1 MPDTPDY
8 SWPAVEKRRVIGKRT
23 SRLDG
28 FAKSSGK
35 AKYAYDIQRPGMLY
49 GAVLTC
55 PHAHARLTGIDAGA
69 AEKSTGVMAVELL
82 AKPGEEIHYA
92 GYEVAALAAAT
103 EELARDALRKIK
115 VEYEVLPHLVD
126 ERDLSKAGS
135 RAKPSGEQVTGDPD
149 QAFKDAD
156 VVSEGFYGIP
166 VLNHCCMEAHG
177 QVIEWRG
184 DQFEYWPSTQNLS
197 GIGGDLAK
205 VLEIPAT
212 SVHTH
217 MEVMGG
223 GFGSKF
229 GHDRWGEFGARLS
242 KKSGGRAVKLFLDRS
257 TELQIAGNRPSLF
270 GKVKLGAKKD
280 GTMTVWQ
287 SETWATGGVGGG
299 GLPAGQ
305 LPYVFRGVPNKR
317 ITHTSVAVNAAEERA
332 WRAPNNPQLSY
343 LTCTAMEDLA
353 ARLNMDPVEF
363 FDKNL
368 QYAGRIPGPEV
379 YRAQL
384 RKAAE
389 LAEWAKLWHPRG
401 QSGSG
406 SIKRGLGIGFNQW
419 GGLGHQSKCLT
430 TIHADGTVTVEL
442 GSQDLGTGTRT
453 VIGMVAA
460 ETLGLPVGA
469 IQVRIGD
476 NKYPPSGA
484 SGGSTTVGGVSAST
498 RKSAMNALVKLFER
512 VAPALGVPADQ
523 LEAADS
529 KIQVK
534 GNPSKSL
541 TWNAA
546 CKKLGTK
553 TIAEMGENAQRGP
566 GGLIGSGVGGV
577 QIADVSVDTET
588 GIVKMNRVVAVQD
601 CGLIINPKTAE
612 SQCFGAILLSISGAL
627 TEERIL
633 DPVTGRILN
642 ADMEFYKLTGI
653 GDVGEIIVH
662 LNREPE
668 HDKRG
673 VIGLGEPPVI
683 GGIAAIANAVTNA
696 IGVRPPVVPLTPD
709 KVLAALEGR
718 NA

>member
-1 MPDTPDY
+1 
-8 SWPAVEKRRVIGKRT
+8 
-23 SRLDG
+23 
-28 FAKSSGK
+28 
-35 AKYAYDIQRPGMLY
+35 
-49 GAVLTC
+49 
-55 PHAHARLTGIDAGA
+55 
-69 AEKSTGVMAVELL
+69 
-82 AKPGEEIHYA
+82 
-92 GYEVAALAAAT
+92 
-103 EELARDALRKIK
+103 
-115 VEYEVLPHLVD
+115 
-126 ERDLSKAGS
+126 
-135 RAKPSGEQVTGDPD
+135 
-149 QAFKDAD
+149 
-156 VVSEGFYGIP
+156 
-166 VLNHCCMEAHG
+166 
-177 QVIEWRG
+177 
-184 DQFEYWPSTQNLS
+184 
-197 GIGGDLAK
+197 
-205 VLEIPAT
+205 
-212 SVHTH
+212 
-217 MEVMGG
+217 
-223 GFGSKF
+223 
-229 GHDRWGEFGARLS
+229 
-242 KKSGGRAVKLFLDRS
+242 
-257 TELQIAGNRPSLF
+257 
-270 GKVKLGAKKD
+270 
-280 GTMTVWQ
+280 
-287 SETWATGGVGGG
+287 
-299 GLPAGQ
+299 
-305 LPYVFRGVPNKR
+305 
-317 ITHTSVAVNAAEERA
+317 
-332 WRAPNNPQLSY
+332 
-343 LTCTAMEDLA
+343 MEDLA
-353 ARLNMDPVEF
+353 AKLNMDPVEF

-368 QYAGRIPGPEV
+368 QYAGKIPGPEV

-384 RKAAE
+384 KKAAE

-401 QSGSG
+401 QSGTG
-406 SIKRGLGIGFNQW
+406 SVKRGLGIGFNAW
-419 GGLGHQSKCLT
+419 GGLGHPSKCLT
-430 TIHADGTVTVEL
+430 TINPDGTVKVEL

-469 IQVRIGD
+469 VQVRIGD
-476 NKYPPSGA
+476 TKYPPSGA

-498 RKSAMNALVKLFER
+498 RKSTMNALAKLFEV

-534 GNPSKSL
+534 GNPSKNL
-541 TWNAA
+541 TWKAA
-546 CKKLGTK
+546 CRKLGTK
-553 TIAEMGENAQRGP
+553 AIAEMGENAQRGP
-566 GGLIGSGVGGV
+566 GGLINSGVGGV

-627 TEERIL
+627 TEERIM

-662 LNREPE
+662 LNLEPE